1 MDKVTI
7 IIPVYNV
14 EKYLREAIDSAIN
27 QTYKNLEIIL
37 IDDGST
43 DNSGKICDEYAKLDD
58 RIKVIHKINGGLS
71 DARNAGLDNA
81 TGKYIMFLDSDDFF
95 ELDAA
100 KKMYN
105 EIEEKDA
112 DYVIGNYI
120 NVTDEGEKWERP
132 VFDLEKF
139 KPFKLSIYDYKNSF
153 FIMNSGVWNKIFKK
167 EFIDKLNLRFVLGLP
182 AEDAIFTTY
191 CFMKAEKVYYT
202 PHIVLNYRQRA
213 EGSISNSC
221 SRKYFDGINKA
232 YRIIYEN
239 FRDNGHL
246 GYYRYFYSKSMNY
259 IMYKFI
265 DSVLLTDEERKEILQ
280 EMLWFY
286 KLTIELEVPPCQK
299 AEEKIIGRVI
309 NGDYVIALKY
319 CEILREA
326 RTYMTMQEKESMSK
340 PGPDKYKEISLLDEK
355 YSK

>member
-1 MDKVTI
+1 MEKVTI
-7 IIPVYNV
+7 IIPIYNV
-14 EKYLREAIDSAIN
+14 EKYLREAIESAIN
-27 QTYKNLEIIL
+27 QSYKNLEIIL

-95 ELDAA
+95 ELDAT

-246 GYYRYFYSKSMNY
+246 GYYRDFYSKSMNY